1 MHDDQL
7 EITPGQVAAL
17 IADQLPQFRGL
28 QMRTIGGGGTVN
40 AIFRLGRG
48 CRPSLPAA
56 PPGPPIGPVLA
67 GAGSSSGRGVPPG
80 VAVSGTPAAASRRS
94 GSRLPAC
101 RGWRRHGSRE
111 ASPHPR
117 RTRTRWRWPRI
128 WSCSSHRLRACDTKG
143 RTFGGQG
150 RGGRLTDHATWVEE
164 CLQRSEDLVD
174 TVALRQL
181 WDRFRGLP
189 REDAD
194 AMCHTD
200 LIPGNLLTRAGR
212 LTGVLDTGGFQP
224 ADPALDLVCGWH
236 LLSSP
241 ARRSPPPRPRL
252 QRSPVEARPGLGVRA
267 GDRAGLVLPAHQRH
281 VWRRWAVPPS
291 NG

>member
-1 MHDDQL
+1 M
-7 EITPGQVAAL
+7 
-17 IADQLPQFRGL
+17 
-28 QMRTIGGGGTVN
+28 
-40 AIFRLGRG
+40 
-48 CRPSLPAA
+48 
-56 PPGPPIGPVLA
+56 
-67 GAGSSSGRGVPPG
+67 
-80 VAVSGTPAAASRRS
+80 
-94 GSRLPAC
+94 
-101 RGWRRHGSRE
+101 
-111 ASPHPR
+111 
-117 RTRTRWRWPRI
+117 RWPRI

-236 LLSSP
+236 LLGSPARQVLRRDLGCSDLQWRRGQAWAFEQAIGLVWYYQHTNVTYGVAGPYHPRTAGHRGLSRSLRRRHRSFRSPRLNSTSASSP
-241 ARRSPPPRPRL
+241 AT
-252 QRSPVEARPGLGVRA
+252 V
-267 GDRAGLVLPAHQRH
+267 
-281 VWRRWAVPPS
+281 
-291 NG
+291 